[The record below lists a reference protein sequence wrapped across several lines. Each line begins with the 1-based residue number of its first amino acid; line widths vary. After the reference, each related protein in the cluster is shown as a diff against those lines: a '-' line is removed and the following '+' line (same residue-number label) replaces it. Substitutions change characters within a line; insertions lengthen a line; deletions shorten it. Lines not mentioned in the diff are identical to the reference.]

1 MKKDLKIYG
10 GLYYRSFGEHPPVLE
25 LKLGEGLLQLAQK
38 DGREAPLL
46 IELQNCRKYFDDEYG
61 LIIPKIEVS
70 FNENLQVMEYAFA
83 LNAVELGRA
92 QVNPDGLDGKSPE
105 VFIKE
110 HIQKLLRNNIT
121 RILNRSLVIENIN
134 RARDVNPDIVD
145 ELLFKHNFSV
155 AKLKDLLNFLL
166 EENVTLIDMSTI
178 LETINDY
185 LQIFS
190 DPRDLLEKVREK
202 LSMEIL
208 SKCSDKSK
216 VVHGIVLAED
226 VTELITNNIVCLSYG
241 KPHIVLEPTERRK
254 LMKKISEQAEAF
266 MKKGFY
272 PLVFVC
278 TSPVRQALFSYLD
291 RTFDDYFCISDM
303 EILEAGKNYI
313 CEKEGEITFEER

>member
-1 MKKDLKIYG
+1 MKKNVKING
-10 GLYYRSFGEHPPVLE
+10 CLYYRNFGEHPPIME
-25 LKLGEGLLQLAQK
+25 LKLSESLLPLVQKEEGV
-38 DGREAPLL
+38 APLL

-70 FNENLQVMEYAFA
+70 FNENLQAKEYAFA

-92 QVNPDGLDGKSPE
+92 QVNLQGVDGVPAE
-105 VFIKE
+105 VVIKE
-110 HIQKLLRNNIT
+110 YIQKLIRKNIT
-121 RILNRSLVIENIN
+121 RILNHRLVIENIN

-166 EENVTLIDMSTI
+166 EENVPLIDMSTI

-185 LQIFS
+185 LQISS

-226 VTELITNNIVCLSYG
+226 VTDLITKNIVCLSYG
-241 KPHIVLEPTERRK
+241 SPHIVLEPTERRK

-278 TSPVRQALFSYLD
+278 TQPVRQALFSYLD